1 MIVPLAAPRGVHG
14 IGSAIFIVCA
24 YYKHGLRQHP
34 CLGFEVFHIWR
45 VWIQYRK
52 YSKSWPKMFN
62 FTARKRNRSRY
73 DYIRQFQNTPT
84 GPPADCRGSLHAPQ
98 RGRIWRAVH
107 DYPRGDAVR
116 STRELGLGR
125 RRRHIHTLCVG
136 RSQTEL
142 HTPQPLRIVLRWR
155 PYLCGPRQIHHGLQK
170 HCVGLPCG
178 NGSRRRR
185 KMAGTAY
192 DNTEILTTVCR
203 HRRKIRRSVF
213 SPHGSDKT
221 CSRQHERQS
230 KARAQ
235 GLKAKAA
242 DAPATGHTGI
252 PSASVR

>member
-1 MIVPLAAPRGVHG
+1 M
-14 IGSAIFIVCA
+14 F
-24 YYKHGLRQHP
+24 
-34 CLGFEVFHIWR
+34 GF
-45 VWIQYRK
+45 
-52 YSKSWPKMFN
+52 N
-62 FTARKRNRSRY
+62 TANIAK
-73 DYIRQFQNTPT
+73 
-84 GPPADCRGSLHAPQ
+84 
-98 RGRIWRAVH
+98 
-107 DYPRGDAVR
+107 
-116 STRELGLGR
+116 
-125 RRRHIHTLCVG
+125 VG
-136 RSQTEL
+136 RKCLTLQPGKETEADMITFDNSKIRRQDRL
-142 HTPQPLRIVLRWR
+142 LTAEEAYTLLKEGEYGVLSMITPEGT
-155 PYLCGPRQIHHGLQK
+155 PYGVPVNYVWDGDGAIYIHCASDGRKLNCIHGLQK